1 MHGSLDYYAWW
12 SVFRWPRKKH
22 VRVSMKKL
30 KAIYPPSPERGM
42 RRGQWHHRGVTLFVA
57 GLTKVEPYRL
67 AWARPPRY
75 ATHHG
80 EPGA

>member
-1 MHGSLDYYAWW
+1 
-12 SVFRWPRKKH
+12 
-22 VRVSMKKL
+22 L

-75 ATHHG
+75 AIHHG